1 MKMNKKMREAALTA
15 MITLALS
22 GTAMAMP
29 SGGSVTQ
36 GSVSVNGAVATTI
49 DSVASGATIA
59 ANGHSIID
67 WKAFGIE
74 AGQKLSFDTSNGAL
88 LNRVIGNDI
97 SKILGSLVQK
107 GECPLLLV
115 NPNGILVGGNATIDA
130 SQLVL
135 STLAISTDDFNRMN
149 NGAGGLATFAKAAN
163 TGLGHI
169 QVEKGAKINIDDVLL
184 MAGGTVNVAD
194 GVTFTTTGK
203 TTDGKGDA
211 IVEIAAADKI
221 VVDSRESK
229 QDAIIGTE
237 SNKNNAVSFHGA
249 FNNANT
255 SGNTNFHI
263 DGGTVNLDN
272 AKINLNDK
280 SEAYLV
286 AGNKATNSATTDNV
300 ISGKNMTIEG
310 GKETVIGGGKVTLE
324 DSKVESNGK
333 ISVGAGT
340 SFMREDGENS
350 SHNIVA
356 AKASTGNEVV
366 VKNSALRN
374 NSKEIQVSGGKIMV
388 DKSTIESKDTVA
400 VNAYK
405 DREALN
411 KHEVS
416 NAFENGNTVTVKNNS
431 TVQAKNTV
439 VVTGYD
445 VEKSATSTIQS
456 AKELTIANRNYK
468 GSNIT
473 PTVVADSETTGY
485 AVAPEAGKASN
496 NNSNSSNTNP
506 NTNNNQAAISADD
519 KENVAA
525 GAKVVSTILNG
536 SSKMADRQEAVADYV
551 DKLNTAEGSD
561 RAKAAQIYG
570 MLKELEG
577 MKSAEGNILMLTVL
591 NAYEPT
597 KNVKAQGEQAK
608 TAEGKAVA
616 AHTTDARTAQATTGA
631 NESVDDMAVDAS
643 AVAE

>member
-22 GTAMAMP
+22 STAMAMP

-107 GECPLLLV
+107 GECPLLLL

-163 TGLGHI
+163 AGLGHI

-194 GVTFTTTGK
+194 GVTFTTTGE

-211 IVEIAAADKI
+211 IVEIAAADKM
-221 VVDSRESK
+221 VVDSRSK
-229 QDAIIGTE
+229 QDGIIGIE
-237 SNKNNAVSFHGA
+237 SNKNNAVSFHGT

-255 SGNTNFHI
+255 SGNTNFYI

-272 AKINLNDK
+272 AKIKLNDK
-280 SEAYLV
+280 SETYLV
-286 AGNKATNSATTDNV
+286 AGNKAKATNSATTDNV

-340 SFMREDGENS
+340 SFMREEGENS

-374 NSKEIQVSGGKIMV
+374 NSKEIQVSGGKITV
-388 DKSTIESKDTVA
+388 DKSTIESKDTAA
-400 VNAYK
+400 VNEHK
-405 DREALN
+405 
-411 KHEVS
+411 VS
-416 NAFENGNTVTVKNNS
+416 DAFENGNTVTVKNNS

-456 AKELTIANRNYK
+456 AKDLTIANRNYK

-473 PTVVADSETTGY
+473 PTVVADSATTGY

-496 NNSNSSNTNP
+496 NNSTNTN
-506 NTNNNQAAISADD
+506 TNQAAISADD
-519 KENVAA
+519 KEDVAA
-525 GAKVVSTILNG
+525 GAKVVSNILNG

-551 DKLNTAEGSD
+551 DKLNAADGSD

-631 NESVDDMAVDAS
+631 NESADDMAVDAS

>member
-135 STLAISTDDFNRMN
+135 STLAMSTDDFNRMN

-163 TGLGHI
+163 AGLGHI

-272 AKINLNDK
+272 AKIKLNDK

-340 SFMREDGENS
+340 SFMREEGENS

-374 NSKEIQVSGGKIMV
+374 NSKEIQVSGGKITV
-388 DKSTIESKDTVA
+388 DKSTIESKDTA
-400 VNAYK
+400 AMNAYK
-405 DREALN
+405 DRAALN
-411 KHEVS
+411 EHKVS
-416 NAFENGNTVTVKNNS
+416 DAFENGNTVTVKNNS

-456 AKELTIANRNYK
+456 AKDLTIANRNYK

-473 PTVVADSETTGY
+473 PTVVADSATTGY

-525 GAKVVSTILNG
+525 GAKVVSTILGG
-536 SSKMADRQEAVADYV
+536 SSKMADRQEAVVSYV
-551 DKLNTAEGSD
+551 GKLNDAEGSA

-631 NESVDDMAVDAS
+631 NESADDMAVDAS

>member
-135 STLAISTDDFNRMN
+135 STLAMSTDDFNRMN

-163 TGLGHI
+163 AGLGHI

-272 AKINLNDK
+272 AKIKLNDK

-340 SFMREDGENS
+340 SFMREEGENS

-374 NSKEIQVSGGKIMV
+374 NSKEIQVSGGKITV
-388 DKSTIESKDTVA
+388 DKSTIESKDTAA

-405 DREALN
+405 DRAALN
-411 KHEVS
+411 EHKVS
-416 NAFENGNTVTVKNNS
+416 DAFENGNTVTVKNNS
-431 TVQAKNTV
+431 TVQAKNAV

-456 AKELTIANRNYK
+456 AKDLTIANRNYK

-473 PTVVADSETTGY
+473 PTVVADSATTGY

-525 GAKVVSTILNG
+525 GAKVVSTILGG
-536 SSKMADRQEAVADYV
+536 SSKMADRQEAVVSYV
-551 DKLNTAEGSD
+551 GKLNDAEGSA

-631 NESVDDMAVDAS
+631 NESADDMAVDAS

>member
-15 MITLALS
+15 MIMLALS
-22 GTAMAMP
+22 STAMAMP

-59 ANGHSIID
+59 ANGHSIIN

-107 GECPLLLV
+107 GECPLLLL

-149 NGAGGLATFAKAAN
+149 NGPGGLATFAKAAN
-163 TGLGHI
+163 AELGHI

-211 IVEIAAADKI
+211 IVEIAAADKM
-221 VVDSRESK
+221 VVDSRSK
-229 QDAIIGTE
+229 QDAIIGIE

-272 AKINLNDK
+272 AKIKLNDK
-280 SEAYLV
+280 SETYLV

-340 SFMREDGENS
+340 SFMREEGENS

-374 NSKEIQVSGGKIMV
+374 NSKEIQVSGGKITV
-388 DKSTIESKDTVA
+388 DKSTIESKDTAA

-405 DREALN
+405 DRAALN
-411 KHEVS
+411 EHKVS
-416 NAFENGNTVTVKNNS
+416 DAFENGNTVKVKNNS

-456 AKELTIANRNYK
+456 AKDLTIANRNYK

-473 PTVVADSETTGY
+473 PTVVADSATTGY

-496 NNSNSSNTNP
+496 NNSTNTN
-506 NTNNNQAAISADD
+506 TNQAAISADD

-525 GAKVVSTILNG
+525 GAKVVSNIING
-536 SSKMADRQEAVADYV
+536 SSKMADRQEAVVDYV
-551 DKLNTAEGSD
+551 DKLNAADGSD

-570 MLKELEG
+570 MLKALEG
-577 MKSAEGNILMLTVL
+577 MKSAEGNILMLIVL

-631 NESVDDMAVDAS
+631 NESADDMAVDAS

>member
-22 GTAMAMP
+22 STAMAMP

-107 GECPLLLV
+107 GECPLLLL

-163 TGLGHI
+163 AGLDHI

-194 GVTFTTTGK
+194 GVTFTTTGE

-211 IVEIAAADKI
+211 IVEIAAADKM
-221 VVDSRESK
+221 VVDSRSK
-229 QDAIIGTE
+229 QDGIIGIE
-237 SNKNNAVSFHGA
+237 SNKNNAVSFHGT

-255 SGNTNFHI
+255 SGNTNFYI

-272 AKINLNDK
+272 AKIKLNDK
-280 SEAYLV
+280 SETYLV
-286 AGNKATNSATTDNV
+286 AGNKAKATNSATTDNV

-340 SFMREDGENS
+340 SFMREEGENS

-374 NSKEIQVSGGKIMV
+374 NSKEIQVSGGKITV
-388 DKSTIESKDTVA
+388 DKSTIESKDTAA
-400 VNAYK
+400 VNEHK
-405 DREALN
+405 
-411 KHEVS
+411 VS
-416 NAFENGNTVTVKNNS
+416 DAFENGNTVTVKNNS

-456 AKELTIANRNYK
+456 AKDLTIANRNYK

-473 PTVVADSETTGY
+473 PTVVADSATTGY

-496 NNSNSSNTNP
+496 NNSTNTN
-506 NTNNNQAAISADD
+506 TNQAAISADD
-519 KENVAA
+519 KEDVAA
-525 GAKVVSTILNG
+525 GAKVVSNILNG

-551 DKLNTAEGSD
+551 DKLNAADGSD

-631 NESVDDMAVDAS
+631 NESADDMAVDAS

>member
-15 MITLALS
+15 MIMLALS
-22 GTAMAMP
+22 STAMAMP
-29 SGGSVTQ
+29 SGGSVMQ

-59 ANGHSIID
+59 ANGHSIIN

-107 GECPLLLV
+107 GECPLLLL

-149 NGAGGLATFAKAAN
+149 NGPGGLATFAKAAN
-163 TGLGHI
+163 AGLGYI

-211 IVEIAAADKI
+211 IVEIAAADKM
-221 VVDSRESK
+221 VVDSRSK
-229 QDAIIGTE
+229 QDAIIGIE

-272 AKINLNDK
+272 AKIKLNDK
-280 SEAYLV
+280 SETYLV

-340 SFMREDGENS
+340 SFMREEGENS

-374 NSKEIQVSGGKIMV
+374 NSKEIQVSGGKITV
-388 DKSTIESKDTVA
+388 DKSTIESKDTAA

-405 DREALN
+405 DRAALN
-411 KHEVS
+411 EHKVS
-416 NAFENGNTVTVKNNS
+416 DAFENGNTVKVKNNS

-456 AKELTIANRNYK
+456 AKDLTIANRNYK

-473 PTVVADSETTGY
+473 PTVVADSATTGY

-496 NNSNSSNTNP
+496 NNSTNTN
-506 NTNNNQAAISADD
+506 TNQAAISADD

-525 GAKVVSTILNG
+525 GAKVVSNIING
-536 SSKMADRQEAVADYV
+536 SSKMADRQEAVVDYV
-551 DKLNTAEGSD
+551 DKLNAADGSD

-570 MLKELEG
+570 MLKALEG
-577 MKSAEGNILMLTVL
+577 MKSAEGNILMLIVL

-631 NESVDDMAVDAS
+631 NESADDMAVDAS

>member
-310 GKETVIGGGKVTLE
+310 GKETIIGGGKVTLE

-340 SFMREDGENS
+340 SFMREEGENS

-374 NSKEIQVSGGKIMV
+374 NSKEIQVSGGKITV
-388 DKSTIESKDTVA
+388 DKSTIESKDTAA

-405 DREALN
+405 DRAALN
-411 KHEVS
+411 EHKVS
-416 NAFENGNTVTVKNNS
+416 DAFENGNTVTVKNNS

-456 AKELTIANRNYK
+456 AKDLTIANRNYK

-473 PTVVADSETTGY
+473 PTVVADSATTGY

-525 GAKVVSTILNG
+525 GAKVVSTILSG
-536 SSKMADRQEAVADYV
+536 SSKMADRQEAVVSYV
-551 DKLNTAEGSD
+551 GKLNDAEGSA

-597 KNVKAQGEQAK
+597 KNVNAQSEQAK

-631 NESVDDMAVDAS
+631 NESADDMAVDAS